1 MFFFF
6 FQPEILKE
14 KSVTKESP
22 DSPTVEE
29 RRVVRRESSSSERET
44 KSVELENKSVES
56 EKKSVELPETRS
68 VEMPETKR
76 PVLEKKETKVIFF
89 LFLI

>member
-1 MFFFF
+1 MIIIACFSFF

-29 RRVVRRESSSSERET
+29 RRVVRRESSSSERES
-44 KSVELENKSVES
+44 KSVELETRSVE
-56 EKKSVELPETRS
+56 PETRS
-68 VEMPETKR
+68 VEMPETKI

-89 LFLI
+89 LLSI

>member
-44 KSVELENKSVES
+44 KSVELE
-56 EKKSVELPETRS
+56 KKSVELEKRSVEPETRS